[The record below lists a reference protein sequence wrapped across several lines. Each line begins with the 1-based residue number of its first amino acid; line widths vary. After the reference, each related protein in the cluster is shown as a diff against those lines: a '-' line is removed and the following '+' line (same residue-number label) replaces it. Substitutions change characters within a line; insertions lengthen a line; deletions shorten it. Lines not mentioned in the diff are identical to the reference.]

1 MLKKIAVFIV
11 FAVIGGAAVLLL
23 SPTASFALPQLTS
36 LTQPLTGIV
45 NQAQTTWATI
55 PSPIQGIVMLG
66 IPTAAALF
74 FAWTKSRAMD
84 KLQQTQQQAAT
95 KIGELQGET
104 LNAVTENTTLKT
116 ANEQLQQQV
125 TTIQTAKADV
135 AAAQQ
140 KMEDYKIQVETLTGE
155 RNQMQRLFES
165 KYLKPEEEPKV
176 K

>member
-1 MLKKIAVFIV
+1 MLKTIAVFIV

-23 SPTASFALPQLTS
+23 SPTASFALPQVTS

-55 PSPIQGIVMLG
+55 PSSIQGVVMLG

-74 FAWTKSRAMD
+74 FAWTKSRAME
-84 KLQQTQQQAAT
+84 KLQQTQQIAAT

-104 LNAVTENTTLKT
+104 LNAVSENTTLKQT
-116 ANEQLQQQV
+116 LQLKDQQIATYEQ
-125 TTIQTAKADV
+125 AKADV
-135 AAAQQ
+135 AVAQQ
-140 KMEDYKIQVETLTGE
+140 KTEDYKIQVETLTGE
-155 RNQMQRLFES
+155 RNQAERMFKL